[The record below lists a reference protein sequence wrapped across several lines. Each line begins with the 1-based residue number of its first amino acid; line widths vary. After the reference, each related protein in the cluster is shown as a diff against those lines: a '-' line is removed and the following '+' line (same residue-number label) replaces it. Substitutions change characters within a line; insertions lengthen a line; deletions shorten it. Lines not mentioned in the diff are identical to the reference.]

1 MDERACWE
9 TRFFLLSVYRGDAT
23 AKAGDGAERPSFERN
38 EKKITRSARAAGEW
52 RENGE
57 RRRVRERERE
67 RNNARTRKRKREKK
81 NSAYTQTHIHTHV
94 HIVYSEFCV

>member
-38 EKKITRSARAAGEW
+38 EKKITRASG
-52 RENGE
+52 GKT
-57 RRRVRERERE
+57 EREE
-67 RNNARTRKRKREKK
+67 E
-81 NSAYTQTHIHTHV
+81 
-94 HIVYSEFCV
+94 